1 MLVAILTPTCKRDVN
16 NITTF
21 FDLAQSSPTDLDH
34 LPMFEKNTVIIQFKQ
49 NNQREFVKRIFIDE
63 FIVPFSDMKCRS
75 VPIAVNQY

>member
-1 MLVAILTPTCKRDVN
+1 MLVATLTTSCTRDVN

-21 FDLAQSSPTDLDH
+21 FDLAQSWPTELDH

-63 FIVPFSDMKCRS
+63 FIVPFPDMKCRS
-75 VPIAVNQY
+75 VRIAVNQY